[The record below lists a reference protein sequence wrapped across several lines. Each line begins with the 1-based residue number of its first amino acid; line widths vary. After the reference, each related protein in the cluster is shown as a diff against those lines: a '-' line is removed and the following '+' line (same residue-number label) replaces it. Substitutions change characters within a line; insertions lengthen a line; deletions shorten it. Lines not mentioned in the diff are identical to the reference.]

1 MRDRALLVRLKIHA
15 TYSFVTLYP
24 RTPAMRLL
32 LISAALTAFALPALA
47 DDTTG
52 TVVAY
57 DRVSH
62 VIVLDDR
69 SIWEVPADFALP
81 TDLIAGDRILIDY
94 QSNGDN
100 GVGKFLS
107 ITRVEG

>member
-1 MRDRALLVRLKIHA
+1 MR
-15 TYSFVTLYP
+15 P
-24 RTPAMRLL
+24 LL
-32 LISAALTAFALPALA
+32 LSAALTVFALPALA
-47 DDTTG
+47 DETTG

-69 SIWEVPADFALP
+69 SIWTVPADFPLP
-81 TDLIAGDRILIDY
+81 EDLMAGERILIDF

-100 GVGKFLS
+100 GVGKYLS
-107 ITRVEG
+107 ITRAEG

>member
-1 MRDRALLVRLKIHA
+1 
-15 TYSFVTLYP
+15 
-24 RTPAMRLL
+24 MRLL
-32 LISAALTAFALPALA
+32 LTTAILTAFALPALA

-69 SIWEVPADFALP
+69 TIWTVPADFPLP
-81 TDLIAGDRILIDY
+81 DELVAGDMIVIDY

-100 GVGKFLS
+100 GVGKYLS
-107 ITRVEG
+107 ITRAAQ

>member
-1 MRDRALLVRLKIHA
+1 MRH
-15 TYSFVTLYP
+15 
-24 RTPAMRLL
+24 L
-32 LISAALTAFALPALA
+32 LISAALTAIALPAFA

-57 DRVSH
+57 DRVSN
-62 VIVLDDR
+62 VIVLQDR
-69 SIWEVPADFALP
+69 SIWEIPADFPLP
-81 TDLIAGDRILIDY
+81 ADLVAGDRILIDY

-100 GVGKFLS
+100 GVGKYLS